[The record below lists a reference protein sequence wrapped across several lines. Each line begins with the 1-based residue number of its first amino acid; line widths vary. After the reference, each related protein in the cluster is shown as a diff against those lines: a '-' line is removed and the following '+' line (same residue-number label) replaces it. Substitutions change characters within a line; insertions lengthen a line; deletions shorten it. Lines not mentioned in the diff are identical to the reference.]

1 MKSEIDY
8 LNNRFSRFA
17 ETTGIPIRLVYRV
30 KEKYYTVFYN
40 GTKFKQGIF
49 LLIDF
54 NKSKYIEGNLSA
66 EELFI
71 GLLLNIIAYLNIK
84 IKK

>member
-40 GTKFKQGIF
+40 GTKFKQEIF

-54 NKSKYIEGNLSA
+54 NKSKYIQNILKLNSK
-66 EELFI
+66 LFSVI
-71 GLLLNIIAYLNIK
+71 
-84 IKK
+84 

>member
-1 MKSEIDY
+1 MKSVIDY
-8 LNNRFSRFA
+8 LNTHFSRFA
-17 ETTGIPIRLVYRV
+17 ETSGIPIRLVYRV
-30 KEKYYTVFYN
+30 KEKNYTVFYN

-54 NKSKYIEGNLSA
+54 NKRKYLEGDLTA
-66 EELFI
+66 KELFV
-71 GLLLNIIAYLNIK
+71 GLLLNIIAYLKIK